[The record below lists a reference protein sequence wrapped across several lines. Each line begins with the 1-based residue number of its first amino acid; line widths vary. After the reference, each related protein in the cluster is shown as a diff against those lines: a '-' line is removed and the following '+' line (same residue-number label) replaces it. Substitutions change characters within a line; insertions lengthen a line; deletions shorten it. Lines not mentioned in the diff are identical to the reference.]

1 MFICV
6 CIFTYIPQA
15 VNAYVHIIY
24 IYVCIC
30 VCIYI
35 HIYIYMYVTDL
46 GLPEVVN
53 ADGAQQQEED
63 HEQVHLLFKD
73 M

>member
-1 MFICV
+1 
-6 CIFTYIPQA
+6 
-15 VNAYVHIIY
+15 
-24 IYVCIC
+24 
-30 VCIYI
+30 
-35 HIYIYMYVTDL
+35 MYVTDL